1 MARQI
6 VVLALVLFAVI
17 GYASAADEAPKQSPS
32 GADGG
37 AALAPVS
44 GNDDS
49 IGNTDDDAS
58 APSGNG
64 GDDEVVAGPVGSETG
79 LGPSGETSK
88 TGDATGLKVSA
99 VAGLAT
105 NLTVERK
112 SAIFADCEYDFYL
125 ELIKEIMHI
134 SKTIKGTTMVAF

>member
-17 GYASAADEAPKQSPS
+17 GYVSAADEAPSHSPS
-32 GADGG
+32 GGG
-37 AALAPVS
+37 DAGAMAPAA

-79 LGPSGETSK
+79 LGPSGETPQS
-88 TGDATGLKVSA
+88 GAAGIKVSA
-99 VAGLAT
+99 VAG
-105 NLTVERK
+105 
-112 SAIFADCEYDFYL
+112 
-125 ELIKEIMHI
+125 
-134 SKTIKGTTMVAF
+134 VAGVAGFFFF